1 MLGLTKN
8 EISVKIKDSTYKF
21 SLDFRTIKY
30 IIEEFKEDYFTVIS
44 RFYGIHDVEYLSN
57 LLYCMCHKKLKKD
70 EIIENLLADRIT
82 QIDVYMAIYS
92 IIEIENNSE
101 FKKPKKIV
109 KKQQEEEQEEEDDE
123 EYEQLTPMEQFE
135 QWWNKCYY
143 FALVKLGWSETKFF
157 NSTPR
162 QLQTLLDIDVS
173 MNKDILIGSNIEFE
187 NMKAK
192 AQIKAQKENKVKEEK
207 ENRVE
212 CFSFSEMFGKFA
224 N

>member
-1 MLGLTKN
+1 MLGLKKN
-8 EISVKIKDSTYKF
+8 EISVKIKDNTYKF

-30 IIEEFKEDYFTVIS
+30 IVEIFEEDYFTVIS
-44 RFYGIHDVEYLSN
+44 RFYGIHNIEYLSN

-70 EIIENLLADRIT
+70 DIIQYLLASRLT
-82 QIDVYMAIYS
+82 QIDLYMAIYS
-92 IIEIENNSE
+92 LIEIENNSE
-101 FKKPKKIV
+101 YKKPKKIV
-109 KKQQEEEQEEEDDE
+109 KKQQEQQEEETE
-123 EYEQLTPMEQFE
+123 EYEQLTMMEQFE

-143 FALVKLGWSETKFF
+143 FALVKLNWSEIKFF

-162 QLQTLLDIDVS
+162 QLQTLIDIDVS

-187 NMKAK
+187 NMKAE
-192 AQIKAQKENKVKEEK
+192 AQMKAQKETKVKEEK